1 MNSLYEDRLE
11 ALGLTLPPV
20 PKPLSAYIPAV
31 RTGNLLFLSGIIP
44 SVNGTL
50 LYPGKVGRELT
61 LDEGKEAA
69 RITLLNALAV
79 IQGECGSL
87 NSVRR
92 IIRLSVHVASAEGF
106 TDQSKVADGAS
117 NLLVDI
123 FGENGRHARLAL
135 GAVELP
141 FGAPI
146 ELEMIVE
153 LHDSPA
159 APSSP

>member
-1 MNSLYEDRLE
+1 MSNLYEDRLKS
-11 ALGLTLPPV
+11 LGLTLPPV

-50 LYPGKVGRELT
+50 LYPGKVGRELS
-61 LDEGKEAA
+61 LEEGKEAA
-69 RITLLNALAV
+69 RVTLLNALAV
-79 IQGECGSL
+79 IRAECDSL
-87 NSVRR
+87 DAVHR

-106 TDQSKVADGAS
+106 MDQSKVADGAS
-117 NLLVDI
+117 NLLVEV
-123 FGENGRHARLAL
+123 FGENGRHARVAL
-135 GAVELP
+135 GAAELP

-153 LHDSPA
+153 LHNTPA
-159 APSSP
+159 SS

>member
-1 MNSLYEDRLE
+1 MVDYESRLKE
-11 ALGLTLPPV
+11 LELDLPPF

-44 SVNGTL
+44 SVNGNL
-50 LYPGKVGRELT
+50 QYSGKVGRELT
-61 LDEGKEAA
+61 LEEGKKAA
-69 RITLLNALAV
+69 GIALLNALSV
-79 IQGECGSL
+79 IRGECGSL
-87 NSVRR
+87 NFIHR
-92 IIRLSVHVASAEGF
+92 IIRMAVHVASAEGF
-106 TDQSKVADGAS
+106 VEQSRVADGAS

-141 FGAPI
+141 FSAPI

-153 LHDSPA
+153 LRDQLSYL
-159 APSSP
+159 